1 MKLSDMK
8 LHNNFPYVDI
18 FVLNLRFRRTA
29 DPYMVWN
36 HHSRWAMRVRF
47 FTANQSSLIHKK
59 MSIRHTTRRKSER
72 FIPVHR
78 LAWLLLI
85 SFAVG
90 MACFAGLHHHQ
101 VQPMA
106 SAAQSVSN
114 SFLIPSP
121 EVALD
126 QSQRTVYPYSVIP
139 GGVRNVTELKSAMAN
154 DPIVADHYGEFQIA
168 SLRVVRLDRARS
180 LHVSYRIGN
189 RIYWTKG
196 RMNLAKGET
205 VITDGVLMARTRCG
219 NLAAD
224 VIPSTDQ
231 LSTLLAEPTAE
242 ALDTPS
248 NPPGADI
255 PDEGVPLESFSTP
268 PDSPGLAVE
277 GGPPSSGGT
286 TGTSTPGGPTG
297 PVGITPGTPPS
308 SPPPVSPVP
317 EPGSLVLLSIGLLGI
332 IVIRKLV

>member
-1 MKLSDMK
+1 MMGHESAL
-8 LHNNFPYVDI
+8 LHCEA
-18 FVLNLRFRRTA
+18 LKST
-29 DPYMVWN
+29 
-36 HHSRWAMRVRF
+36 
-47 FTANQSSLIHKK
+47 HKK

-90 MACFAGLHHHQ
+90 VACFAGLHHHQ
-101 VQPMA
+101 VQPIA
-106 SAAQSVSN
+106 PAAQSVAS

-139 GGVRNVTELKSAMAN
+139 GGVHNVAELKSAMGN
-154 DPIVADHYGEFQIA
+154 DPIVEAHYVEFQVA
-168 SLRVVRLDRARS
+168 RLRVVRLDRARS

-189 RIYWTKG
+189 RIYWTRG

-224 VIPSTDQ
+224 VIPNTSEA
-231 LSTLLAEPTAE
+231 LTLLNEPTAE
-242 ALDTPS
+242 ALDTPTNS
-248 NPPGADI
+248 PGADI
-255 PDEGVPLESFSTP
+255 PSESVPLESFVTP

-286 TGTSTPGGPTG
+286 TGISTPGGSTG
-297 PVGITPGTPPS
+297 PGGGGTSPGTGPS
-308 SPPPVSPVP
+308 GPVPVRPVP